1 VPAEPDDLLKLSYC
15 RDILQGPYARW
26 TLKDVR
32 AAFMADRPLTP
43 DEFDAL
49 RGRYMP
55 AKQQVVMQQ
64 QQQQGEDSSRRRGRH
79 GSR

>member
-64 QQQQGEDSSRRRGRH
+64 QQQGEDSSRRRGRH

>member
-1 VPAEPDDLLKLSYC
+1 VRAEPDDLLKLSYC

-64 QQQQGEDSSRRRGRH
+64 QQQGEDSSRRRGRH
-79 GSR
+79 GGR